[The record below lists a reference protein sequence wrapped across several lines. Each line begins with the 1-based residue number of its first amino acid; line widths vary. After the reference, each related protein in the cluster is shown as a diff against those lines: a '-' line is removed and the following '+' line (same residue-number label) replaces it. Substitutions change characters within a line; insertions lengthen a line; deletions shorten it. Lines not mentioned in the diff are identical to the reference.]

1 MVAGAP
7 EDQRVS
13 RYLGHFEVERQDSDC
28 RFAEEHQADAG
39 VAQRADGESREQL
52 WREYLRSGESSESRA
67 DAEDGRGVD
76 RNFAATREGRR
87 RGGVSGTPGKSRW
100 RAGTADAGK

>member
-1 MVAGAP
+1 MVAGAS
-7 EDQRVS
+7 EDARVS
-13 RYLGHFEVERQDSDC
+13 RHVGHFEVERQDSDR

-52 WREYLRSGESSESRA
+52 RREYLRPGESSEGGA

-76 RNFAATREGRR
+76 RDFAAAREGRR